1 MGELSKLDIRPEQ
14 SRETIQTRTE
24 DAVFATIEDAV
35 FATIKELPKESQ
47 ELNQESASVNRDNQ
61 IQQSKTSSMASH
73 ALAVAGL
80 IGGLMAGSS
89 FGMLGIVIGSI
100 IGGSCGYWVESREQ

>member
-1 MGELSKLDIRPEQ
+1 MAERSKLDIRPEQ
-14 SRETIQTRTE
+14 SSETIQTRTE
-24 DAVFATIEDAV
+24 DAIFATI
-35 FATIKELPKESQ
+35 LLKESQ

-73 ALAVAGL
+73 ALVVAGL
-80 IGGLMAGSS
+80 IGGLMVGSS

-100 IGGSCGYWVESREQ
+100 IGGSCGYWVERRDQ

>member
-14 SRETIQTRTE
+14 SSETIQTRTE
-24 DAVFATIEDAV
+24 DAVFATI
-35 FATIKELPKESQ
+35 KELQKESQ

-61 IQQSKTSSMASH
+61 IQQSKTSSMSY
-73 ALAVAGL
+73 ALSVAGL

-89 FGMLGIVIGSI
+89 FGTLGIVIGSI
-100 IGGSCGYWVESREQ
+100 IGGSCGYWVESRDQ

>member
-14 SRETIQTRTE
+14 SSETIQTRT
-24 DAVFATIEDAV
+24 EDAV

-47 ELNQESASVNRDNQ
+47 ELNRESASVNRDNQ
-61 IQQSKTSSMASH
+61 IQQSKTSSMTSY
-73 ALAVAGL
+73 ALTVAGL

-100 IGGSCGYWVESREQ
+100 IGGSCGYWVERRDQ